1 MKAFPYVAA
10 TLVTLALSSAALA
23 ADAGPPTTQQ
33 AAEKLA
39 TATCAACHGAA
50 GRSTL
55 SPFPNLAAQTAPYLE
70 AQLKA
75 FRDQKRADPDAQAYM
90 WGLASPLNDT
100 MIRALAA
107 YYAAQH
113 PARGQPG
120 NSKLLATGKQI
131 FDKGMPAEGIPPC
144 NVCHG
149 ANGEGNAMFPR
160 IAGQHAPYLVKQ
172 ILLIQNALR
181 VAPVMH
187 GLIKD
192 MNRDEM
198 LAVTTYLASLG
209 GQP

>member
-1 MKAFPYVAA
+1 MRAFPYVATTIA
-10 TLVTLALSSAALA
+10 TLTLCGAAFA
-23 ADAGPPTTQQ
+23 AAAAPPTTQQ

-39 TATCAACHGAA
+39 TTTCAACHGTG
-50 GRSTL
+50 GRSTV

-100 MIRALAA
+100 MISALAS
-107 YYAAQH
+107 YYSAQH

-120 NSKLLATGKQI
+120 NSKLLAKGKQI

-160 IAGQHAPYLVKQ
+160 LAGQHAPYLVKQ

-192 MNRDEM
+192 MTRDEM
-198 LAVTTYLASLG
+198 LAVATYLGSLG
-209 GQP
+209 PQP

>member
-1 MKAFPYVAA
+1 MRAFVCVAA
-10 TLVTLALSSAALA
+10 TLLTVAICRPAPA
-23 ADAGPPTTQQ
+23 ADAAPTAQQ

-39 TATCAACHGAA
+39 STTCAACHGAG

-90 WGLASPLNDT
+90 WGQASQLSDS
-100 MIRALAA
+100 MISALAA
-107 YYAAQH
+107 YYVAQR

-120 NSKLLATGKQI
+120 NAKLVAKGKII
-131 FDKGMPAEGIPPC
+131 FEKGMPGEGIPPC

-149 ANGEGNAMFPR
+149 ANAEGNAMFPR
-160 IAGQHAPYLVKQ
+160 LAGQHAPYLVKQ

-192 MNRDEM
+192 MTRDEM
-198 LAVTTYLASLG
+198 LAVTSYLAST

>member
-1 MKAFPYVAA
+1 MRALLCVAA
-10 TLVTLALSSAALA
+10 TILTFVFSSAAVA
-23 ADAGPPTTQQ
+23 ADAGPTTQQ

-39 TATCAACHGAA
+39 STTCAACHGPG

-55 SPFPNLAAQTAPYLE
+55 SPFPNLAAQAAPYLE

-90 WGLASPLNDT
+90 WSLASRLNDT
-100 MIRALAA
+100 MINALAT
-107 YYAAQH
+107 YYPAQQ
-113 PARGQPG
+113 PARGQQGSPALVA
-120 NSKLLATGKQI
+120 KGKMI
-131 FDKGMPAEGIPPC
+131 FEKGIPDQGVPPC

-149 ANGEGNAMFPR
+149 ANGEGKAMFPR
-160 IAGQHAPYLVKQ
+160 LAGQHAPYLVKQ

-192 MNRDEM
+192 MTRDDM
-198 LAVTTYLASLG
+198 LAVTTYLAST

>member
-1 MKAFPYVAA
+1 MTASHYLA
-10 TLVTLALSSAALA
+10 TTLATVALGSAALA
-23 ADAGPPTTQQ
+23 ADAGLPPPQS
-33 AAEKLA
+33 AEKLA
-39 TATCAACHGAA
+39 STTCAACHGAA

-55 SPFPNLAAQTAPYLE
+55 SPFPNLAAQTAPYLQ

-90 WGLASPLNDT
+90 WGLASPLNDA
-100 MIRALAA
+100 MINALAS
-107 YYAAQH
+107 YYASQH
-113 PARGQPG
+113 PASGKPG
-120 NSKLLATGKQI
+120 NSKLLAKGKEI
-131 FDKGMPAEGIPPC
+131 FEKGVPEEGIPPC

-160 IAGQHAPYLVKQ
+160 LAGQHTPYLVKQ

-192 MNRDEM
+192 MSRDEM
-198 LAVTTYLASLG
+198 LAVATYLTSLG
-209 GQP
+209 PQP

>member
-1 MKAFPYVAA
+1 MRAFACVA
-10 TLVTLALSSAALA
+10 TTILTVALCSAALA
-23 ADAGPPTTQQ
+23 AEAAPAVAPQS
-33 AAEKLA
+33 AEKLA
-39 TATCAACHGAA
+39 GSTCAACHGPG

-100 MIRALAA
+100 MIHALAA

-120 NSKLLATGKQI
+120 NSKLIARGKLI
-131 FDKGMPAEGIPPC
+131 FDKGMPDEGIPPC

-149 ANGEGNAMFPR
+149 ANGQGNAMFPR
-160 IAGQHAPYLVKQ
+160 LAGQHAPYLVKQ

-198 LAVTTYLASLG
+198 QAVATYLASLG
-209 GQP
+209 EQP

>member
-1 MKAFPYVAA
+1 MRALPYVATTFA
-10 TLVTLALSSAALA
+10 TVALCGAALA
-23 ADAGPPTTQQ
+23 ADAGPTAQQ
-33 AAEKLA
+33 AEKLA
-39 TATCAACHGAA
+39 STTCAACHGAA
-50 GRSTL
+50 GRSSL
-55 SPFPNLAAQTAPYLE
+55 SPFPNLAAQTAPYLQ

-90 WGLASPLNDT
+90 WGLASPLNDA
-100 MIRALAA
+100 MIAALGS
-107 YYAAQH
+107 YYASQH
-113 PARGQPG
+113 AAAGKSG
-120 NSKLLATGKQI
+120 NPKLLAKGKEI

-160 IAGQHAPYLVKQ
+160 LAGQHAPYLVKQ

-198 LAVTTYLASLG
+198 LAVATYLASLG
-209 GQP
+209 PQP